1 MGDCWI
7 RVVARNTNSYIRIVL
22 VCLGSC
28 LCSVVVA
35 IMILVKLTIR
45 WTEGIYTPCLMAVKE
60 KDEKLSPGIH
70 ERIFHYLGSK
80 HDIYKG
86 YKTEDWEIVDIERMI
101 DTSAEKS
108 K

>member
-1 MGDCWI
+1 
-7 RVVARNTNSYIRIVL
+7 
-22 VCLGSC
+22 
-28 LCSVVVA
+28 
-35 IMILVKLTIR
+35 
-45 WTEGIYTPCLMAVKE
+45 MAVKE

-86 YKTEDWEIVDIERMI
+86 YKTEDWEIVEIERII